1 MLYTP
6 YIDWAM
12 EYIQKIYSWN
22 QRVDEMRKD
31 AKKKDNDNTASKLLD
46 SVETYILE
54 NNVIRSLWVISWYNF
69 NNWLKMYYEEKNE
82 YTEAKLSWDIEEQVD
97 ALIDQFIVAIW
108 EIRKCSL
115 ADDYQHIEFWEDEA
129 NNAYWRIDSVCFD
142 IAEKRFASDE
152 PIAYTDISSLWDS
165 IMNQAIKE
173 VLDALFTRFWDD
185 AYIDASWKFIKSKSY
200 RKPDLSFLIKNE
212 N

>member
-12 EYIQKIYSWN
+12 EYIQRIYSWN
-22 QRVDEMRKD
+22 QRVDEMR
-31 AKKKDNDNTASKLLD
+31 DNKFPSNKYPASTPAWYLQQVLA
-46 SVETYILE
+46 S
-54 NNVIRSLWVISWYNF
+54 YNF
-69 NNWLKMYYEEKNE
+69 NNGLRLLYEEKNE
-82 YTEAKLSWDIEEQVD
+82 YTKAKLANDKEEQVD
-97 ALIDQFIVAIW
+97 ALIDQFVVAIW

-115 ADDYQHIEFWEDEA
+115 ADDYQHIAFWEDEA
-129 NNAYWRIDSVCFD
+129 NNAYWWIDSACFD
-142 IAEKRFASDE
+142 IAEKRLASDE
-152 PIAYTDISSLWDS
+152 PIAYTDVSSLWDS

-185 AYIDASWKFIKSKSY
+185 AYIDENGKFIKSKSY
-200 RKPDLSFLIKNE
+200 RKPDLSFLTKYE